1 MNKYNE
7 AMDKIE
13 VSAEMKSRIL
23 QNLAK
28 ELAEEETVPA
38 EGAEICETS
47 QTFDAVN
54 ASETVKS
61 VDNAD
66 VSENEVITKTDER
79 EARALYDT
87 VNKSIKETGDKTN
100 QFDISDGEMASRK
113 RKTITAFRRY
123 GALAATFAVLFLG
136 VTALMRAQGGKLSST
151 APSYSAE
158 MAADSAMM
166 SEAPAYEEAA
176 TEAAVMS
183 EAPAEAPEMSEAT
196 QEAAKVTAGAAYE
209 KAAGTTQDAAY
220 ATESAAE
227 VEEVT
232 DSDAFADA
240 AVMDAASAYENATG
254 STEEATTE
262 AQADV
267 AVMSAYETDGAEAA
281 PISGPGA
288 ARVLVLLLGSILM
301 LALFAGAIVGITFL
315 IRFIVQK
322 VKKRYKP

>member
-1 MNKYNE
+1 MSKYNE

-28 ELAEEETVPA
+28 ELSEEAAAPSESADASNSEKVLNKD
-38 EGAEICETS
+38 
-47 QTFDAVN
+47 DAVDELV
-54 ASETVKS
+54 AKKTVAQVEEKTLAPENDSIDRVENKS
-61 VDNAD
+61 KVIQ
-66 VSENEVITKTDER
+66 ENEES
-79 EARALYDT
+79 EW
-87 VNKSIKETGDKTN
+87 E
-100 QFDISDGEMASRK
+100 QASRK
-113 RKTITAFRRY
+113 RKNLIAFRRY

-158 MAADSAMM
+158 MAVDSAVM

-176 TEAAVMS
+176 TEAAVMSEAPAEAPVMS

-227 VEEVT
+227 VEEAT
-232 DSDAFADA
+232 DSDAD
-240 AVMDAASAYENATG
+240 
-254 STEEATTE
+254 
-262 AQADV
+262 
-267 AVMSAYETDGAEAA
+267 ETAEAA

-301 LALFAGAIVGITFL
+301 LALFAGAIVGIIFL

>member
-1 MNKYNE
+1 MSKYNE

-28 ELAEEETVPA
+28 ELSEEAAAPSESADASNSEKVLNKD
-38 EGAEICETS
+38 
-47 QTFDAVN
+47 DAVDELV
-54 ASETVKS
+54 AKKTVAQVEEKTLAPENDS
-61 VDNAD
+61 IDRVENKNK
-66 VSENEVITKTDER
+66 VIQENEES
-79 EARALYDT
+79 EW
-87 VNKSIKETGDKTN
+87 E
-100 QFDISDGEMASRK
+100 QASRK
-113 RKTITAFRRY
+113 RKNLTAFRRY

-158 MAADSAMM
+158 MAVDSAVM

-227 VEEVT
+227 VEKAT
-232 DSDAFADA
+232 DSDAA
-240 AVMDAASAYENATG
+240 
-254 STEEATTE
+254 
-262 AQADV
+262 
-267 AVMSAYETDGAEAA
+267 ETAEAA